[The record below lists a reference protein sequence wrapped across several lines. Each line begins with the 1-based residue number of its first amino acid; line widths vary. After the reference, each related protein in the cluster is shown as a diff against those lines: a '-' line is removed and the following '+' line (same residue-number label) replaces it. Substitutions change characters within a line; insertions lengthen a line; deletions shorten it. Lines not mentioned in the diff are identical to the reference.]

1 MRLPRGRLDDA
12 VEAVSTFSS
21 LVSWPDWDAS
31 ASGGRFGGEELEL
44 VCQLKTK
51 CVTVLLLI
59 P

>member
-12 VEAVSTFSS
+12 AEVVSTFSS
-21 LVSWPDWDAS
+21 LVSWPDWDVS

-44 VCQLKTK
+44 VCQLKTRW
-51 CVTVLLLI
+51 VTVLLHI